1 MPEVESLPRNI
12 DFNPSVNS
20 VNQIISY
27 DSVQMMAMQ
36 ANGNSIEDSMVV
48 TGLQIQSN
56 MRKVKGTAG
65 LKKQDS
71 KKGESQAATET
82 GFRPNKF
89 GPPSNKTCES
99 F

>member
-1 MPEVESLPRNI
+1 
-12 DFNPSVNS
+12 
-20 VNQIISY
+20 
-27 DSVQMMAMQ
+27 
-36 ANGNSIEDSMVV
+36 MVV

-56 MRKVKGTAG
+56 MRKIKGGG
-65 LKKQDS
+65 LKKQES

>member
-1 MPEVESLPRNI
+1 
-12 DFNPSVNS
+12 
-20 VNQIISY
+20 
-27 DSVQMMAMQ
+27 
-36 ANGNSIEDSMVV
+36 
-48 TGLQIQSN
+48 
-56 MRKVKGTAG
+56 MRKIKGTG
-65 LKKQDS
+65 LKKQES